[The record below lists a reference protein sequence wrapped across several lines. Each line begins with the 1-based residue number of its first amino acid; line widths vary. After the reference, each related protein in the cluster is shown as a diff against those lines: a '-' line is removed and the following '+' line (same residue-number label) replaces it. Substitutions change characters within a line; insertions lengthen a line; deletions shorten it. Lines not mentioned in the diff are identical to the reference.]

1 MFVLKLSTS
10 STLWAFSS
18 NVKLSTMVNIINN
31 LQYCQ
36 HYQQL
41 STSSTVSTNRVKCI
55 DAVKRLQDPSCICWL
70 RCSTRCR
77 ARKEIARR
85 KFGTKL
91 EKWCHILLTHPSDL
105 SGRCGKHYLQ
115 YVMWSGVGC
124 LLPKCRTEGCNE
136 NFSRDGQCL
145 RQSTKNTLAY
155 FWHFCFQMQLKQECH
170 HDQHMIDYHI
180 KGKWKS

>member
-36 HYQQL
+36 HCQQL
-41 STSSTVSTNRVKCI
+41 STSSTLSTNRVKCI
-55 DAVKRLQDPSCICWL
+55 DAVKRLQDPSCICRL

-145 RQSTKNTLAY
+145 RLCLRQSTKKTLAY
-155 FWHFCFQMQLKQECH
+155 F
-170 HDQHMIDYHI
+170 
-180 KGKWKS
+180 

>member
-36 HYQQL
+36 NYQQL
-41 STSSTVSTNRVKCI
+41 WISSTVSTNWVKCV

-105 SGRCGKHYLQ
+105 GGRCGKHYLQ
-115 YVMWSGVGC
+115 CVMWGGVGC
-124 LLPKCRTEGCNE
+124 SPNAERKDVTKTFLEMG
-136 NFSRDGQCL
+136 GACL

-155 FWHFCFQMQLKQECH
+155 FWHFCFQMQFKQECH
-170 HDQHMIDYHI
+170 HDQHMINYHI